1 MSSGQGQDRVLD
13 LCLRAG
19 DLMLKHGAE
28 TSRVEETIVR
38 VGRAS
43 GAKLVHSFV
52 TPTGIF
58 ISVGAAGA
66 EKTGL
71 IRIRTTSAINLY
83 KVHEVNDLSRRFE
96 RGQLTIDEMFDRLNA
111 IDAAP
116 PHYRIRYQHVAAAI
130 SSGAFTMLFGGGWS
144 EFLIGS
150 VCGWLSNTTMESM
163 FEHVPRFLRVFIAA
177 LVGVL
182 VAALSVKS
190 GFSSNLEAA
199 VIGAVIPLVP
209 GLSLTNAIR
218 DLMAGELLSGV
229 ARASEATLTAFA
241 IAVAVALV
249 LSFISVGVEV
259 AP

>member
-1 MSSGQGQDRVLD
+1 MNSEQSQDRVLD

-38 VGRAS
+38 IGRAS

-58 ISVGAAGA
+58 ISVGMTGA

-83 KVHEVNDLSRRFE
+83 KVHEVNDLSRRYE
-96 RGQLTIDEMFDRLNA
+96 RGQMTFEEMSDRLRA
-111 IDAAP
+111 IHDAP
-116 PHYRIRYQHVAAAI
+116 PHYRIRWQHLAAAV
-130 SSGAFTMLFGGGWS
+130 SSGAFAVLFGGGWR
-144 EFLIGS
+144 EFLIGAI
-150 VCGWLSNTTMESM
+150 CGWLSNTTMDAM
-163 FEHVPRFLRVFIAA
+163 FDNVPRFLRVFTAA
-177 LVGVL
+177 LVGVSL
-182 VAALSVKS
+182 AVMSVKS

-249 LSFISVGVEV
+249 LSFASYGV
-259 AP
+259 AR